1 MPCTATPCRVTVQ
14 GITRLASHAHGISS
28 MKYLPRTIN
37 PISVIVIFAGLSEAS
52 ATGVLPYLDADTR
65 HIYIWFLIA
74 FPSALVLMF
83 FLTLN
88 FNHKALYGRPDFS
101 NMQHF
106 TAAGDGRLQATR
118 NPKLCDV
125 CSCEVS
131 LQGKKTPDAP
141 QQPLQIV
148 GSSD

>member
-1 MPCTATPCRVTVQ
+1 M
-14 GITRLASHAHGISS
+14 
-28 MKYLPRTIN
+28 N

-65 HIYIWFLIA
+65 QIYIWFLIA

-88 FNHKALYGRPDFS
+88 FNHKALYGRSDCS
-101 NMQHF
+101 NRQHF
-106 TAAGDGRLQATR
+106 IAPDDCKLQATR
-118 NPKLCDV
+118 DPKLCDM
-125 CSCEVS
+125 CACEVS
-131 LQGKKTPDAP
+131 LQGKETPDAP
-141 QQPLQIV
+141 QQPLQPV

>member
-1 MPCTATPCRVTVQ
+1 
-14 GITRLASHAHGISS
+14 

-65 HIYIWFLIA
+65 QIYIWFLIA

-88 FNHKALYGRPDFS
+88 FNHKTLYGRPDCS
-101 NMQHF
+101 NMQHRI
-106 TAAGDGRLQATR
+106 AAGDGKLQATR

-131 LQGKKTPDAP
+131 LQSKETPDAP
-141 QQPLQIV
+141 
-148 GSSD
+148 

>member
-1 MPCTATPCRVTVQ
+1 
-14 GITRLASHAHGISS
+14 
-28 MKYLPRTIN
+28 MKYLPRSMN
-37 PISVIVIFAGLSEAS
+37 PISVIIIFAGLSEAS

-65 HIYIWFLIA
+65 QTYIWFLIA

-88 FNHKALYGRPDFS
+88 FNHKALYERSDCS
-101 NMQHF
+101 NRQHF
-106 TAAGDGRLQATR
+106 IALGDCELQATR
-118 NPKLCDV
+118 NPKLCGI

-131 LQGKKTPDAP
+131 LQGKETPGTP

>member
-1 MPCTATPCRVTVQ
+1 
-14 GITRLASHAHGISS
+14 

-65 HIYIWFLIA
+65 RIYIWFLIA

-88 FNHKALYGRPDFS
+88 FNHKALYGQS
-101 NMQHF
+101 NCSSMQHVIA
-106 TAAGDGRLQATR
+106 TGDRKLQATR
-118 NPKLCDV
+118 NPKLCDI

-131 LQGKKTPDAP
+131 LQGKMTPDVP